1 PTGEQ
6 ETLFLRVFSSA
17 TGIDPYAAAA
27 SDVYQDLLGEGS
39 YTGKGIYDVAAF
51 RAALA
56 GRVRASALLSH
67 DLFEGVFAR
76 SGLASDIE
84 FVETFPTRYDSAAMR
99 HHRWARGDWQLLP
112 WILGIERTQ
121 DAGGAR
127 AGTPLSGRWKM
138 LDNLRRSMSAPAALL
153 ALLAGFAAPPGASL
167 IWTAS
172 ILATLALP
180 PFIPLIGA
188 LTRRSGSNVLR
199 YRLRTLGSDFRLA
212 LAQWF
217 LATT

>member
-112 WILGIERTQ
+112 WILGEGPRRGEPEPSRKVPAI
-121 DAGGAR
+121 
-127 AGTPLSGRWKM
+127 GRWKM
-138 LDNLRRSMSAPAALL
+138 LDNLRRSGSPPLSAL
-153 ALLAGFAAPPGASL
+153 ALMVGWAAPEPARVA
-167 IWTAS
+167 WTLF
-172 ILATLALP
+172 ILAT
-180 PFIPLIGA
+180 
-188 LTRRSGSNVLR
+188 
-199 YRLRTLGSDFRLA
+199 
-212 LAQWF
+212 
-217 LATT
+217 